1 MDANPNILLIRFKSN
16 ADFADSLWFNTA
28 GF

>member
-1 MDANPNILLIRFKSN
+1 MRAGMNILLTRFKSN

-28 GF
+28 IY